1 MLFDP
6 KFQHCVDRLEAR
18 LGRARTPTPEL
29 MSAVIAETRG
39 PLSAR
44 GEAATTHL
52 RRLIES
58 GAWTDAA
65 LALVQ
70 LELPQWRF
78 RRIVYEDGEWHCSL
92 SREPQLPPDFDDVAD
107 GQHEA
112 LQLAMRFAFL
122 QARRDA
128 AVGAVD
134 PAAKRRAGSP
144 GGDPMCCD
152 NFA

>member
-6 KFQHCVDRLEAR
+6 KFQHSVDRLEAR

-29 MSAVIAETRG
+29 MSAVIAETCA
-39 PLSAR
+39 PLSAL
-44 GEAATTHL
+44 GEAATLHI

-78 RRIVYEDGEWHCSL
+78 RRILYEDGEWHCSL
-92 SREPQLPPDFDDVAD
+92 SRGPQLPPDFDDVAD
-107 GQHEA
+107 GRHES
-112 LQLAMRFAFL
+112 LPLAMLIAFL
-122 QARRDA
+122 QATRDA
-128 AVGAVD
+128 AVRAVD

-144 GGDPMCCD
+144 GGDPVCCD